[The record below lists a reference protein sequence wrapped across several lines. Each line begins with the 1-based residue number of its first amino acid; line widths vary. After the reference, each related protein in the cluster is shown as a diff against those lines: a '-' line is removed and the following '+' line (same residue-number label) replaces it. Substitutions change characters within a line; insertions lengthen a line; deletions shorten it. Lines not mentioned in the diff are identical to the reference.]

1 MYDHPAQRPANDRLW
16 AAMAEILRSEGVADV
31 PDTLDRSRDVHALWR
46 DSALLFGQACGY
58 PLIADSSLALRVL
71 ALPVYATPGC
81 VGASHTSVIV
91 ARADD
96 VDTSLDGFRQHRA
109 AINDRRSNTGMNLLR
124 ATIAPVAGEGAFFSS
139 VIETGSHRAS
149 MIAVGAGQADIAAID
164 CVTYAAIGRFE
175 PAVTTALRIVAH
187 SPASPTLPFVTAA
200 STSAATVAA
209 LRVALNRVMVDPDLV
224 EDRAHLFLTG
234 AIAADRTALAP
245 IAALEAAAIRAGYA
259 ELR

>member
-1 MYDHPAQRPANDRLW
+1 MYDHPAQRAANDRLW
-16 AAMAEILRSEGVADV
+16 AAMAGSLRSEGVADV
-31 PDTLDRSRDVHALWR
+31 PETLDRSRDVHALWR
-46 DSALLFGQACGY
+46 DPSLLFGQTCGY

-71 ALPVYATPGC
+71 ALPVYATQGC
-81 VGASHTSVIV
+81 VGATHTSVIV

-96 VDTSLDGFRQHRA
+96 VGTSLDNFLQRRA
-109 AINDRRSNTGMNLLR
+109 AVNDRRSNTGMNLLR
-124 ATIAPVAGEGAFFSS
+124 AMIAPVAGEGAFFAS
-139 VIETGSHRAS
+139 VTETGSHRAS

-164 CVTYAAIGRFE
+164 CVTYAAIAHFE
-175 PAVTTALRIVAH
+175 PAVTAALRIVAY

-209 LRVALNRVMVDPDLV
+209 LRAALDRVMVDPDLA
-224 EDRAHLFLTG
+224 EDRAHLFLAG
-234 AIAADRTALAP
+234 VIAADRTALAP